1 MKEAL
6 TDFVK
11 SREFLICIDSD
22 GCALDTMDVKHMRCF
37 APCLVHEWGLGE
49 YRDDIVRLWRRIN
62 LLSTS
67 RGINRFK
74 GLAKILA
81 EIHENY
87 CQVDGLSE
95 LIYWVQTTDELSD
108 ESLQEAYERTGC
120 QCMKKALEW
129 SRLVNDSIVM
139 ISDSRKGPF
148 EGVEEA
154 LKLMQGKAD
163 VVIVTA
169 SNGKEIRKEWEHAG
183 LLDYTNLLLSQEDGT
198 KEMCVNSLVKCGYEK
213 DQVLVIGDAPAD
225 RAAAESAGVL
235 FYPVLAYQET
245 ESWEEFAENGL
256 KRFLEKTFAGEYQ
269 EKNIQKFL
277 DNLD

>member
-1 MKEAL
+1 MKEVL
-6 TDFVK
+6 KGFVK
-11 SREFLICIDSD
+11 SKDFLICIDSD

-37 APCLVHEWGLGE
+37 APCLVYEWGLGE
-49 YRDDIVRLWRRIN
+49 YKDDIIRLWRRIN

-87 CQVDGLSE
+87 CKVDGLAE

-163 VVIVTA
+163 VVVVTA
-169 SNGKEIRKEWEHAG
+169 SNGKEIKKEWENAELTG
-183 LLDYTNLLLSQEDGT
+183 YTNLLLSQEDGT
-198 KEMCVNSLVKCGYEK
+198 KEVCVNSLLECGYEK

-225 RAAAESAGVL
+225 KAAAESTGVL
-235 FYPVLAYQET
+235 FYPILAYQES
-245 ESWEEFAENGL
+245 ESWYEFAQNGL
-256 KRFLEKTFAGEYQ
+256 ERFLSKTFAGEYQ

>member
-6 TDFVK
+6 KGFEK
-11 SREFLICIDSD
+11 SRDFLICIDSD

-62 LLSTS
+62 LLSMS

-87 CQVDGLSE
+87 TRVDGLSE

-139 ISDSRKGPF
+139 ISDSRKAPF
-148 EGVEEA
+148 EGVEEV
-154 LKLMQGKAD
+154 LKLVEDKAD
-163 VVIVTA
+163 VAVVTA
-169 SNGKEIRKEWEHAG
+169 SNGKEIRKEWEHSG
-183 LLDYTNLLLSQEDGT
+183 LLDYTDILLSQENGT
-198 KEMCVNSLVKCGYEK
+198 KEVCVKNLLDCGYEK
-213 DQVLVIGDAPAD
+213 DHVLVIGDAPAD
-225 RAAAESAGVL
+225 KEAAESAGVL

-245 ESWEEFAENGL
+245 ESWEEFAEEGM
-256 KRFLEKTFAGEYQ
+256 KRFLEGSFAGEYQ
-269 EKNIQKFL
+269 EKKVQKFL